1 MLIRVID
8 FESTGLPPDCAIVEV
23 GWCDVMFIDCDNITV
38 GAPQSR
44 FCNPGQP
51 IPPEA
56 RAIHHISDD
65 DIKDAV
71 SPDVAL
77 RDLNTAQ
84 VEAWCAHNAAF
95 EQALFT
101 GAGKP
106 WICSLKVAYRMY
118 PDAPNH
124 KNQTLRYCF
133 GLELDHTLAMP
144 PHRAGPDA
152 YVTAHILAD
161 ELVAEPPETLIEWT
175 KNPTLL
181 PGAIKFGKHRG
192 TKWADVPPDYLDWI
206 CRQEDMDADVRF
218 TAQHHL
224 QQLASSAA
232 AAAQRAQGEAGAAAA
247 MHRACAGRG

>member
-1 MLIRVID
+1 MLIRV
-8 FESTGLPPDCAIVEV
+8 TGFPPDCAIVEV
-23 GWCDVMFIDCDNITV
+23 GWCDVTFIDCNNITV

-44 FCNPGQP
+44 LCNPGQP
-51 IPPEA
+51 IPPQA
-56 RAIHHISDD
+56 RAIHHISDL
-65 DIKDAV
+65 DIKEAV

-95 EQALFT
+95 EQALFP

-124 KNQTLRYCF
+124 KNQTLRYHF
-133 GLELDHTLAMP
+133 GLELDHALAMP

-175 KNPTLL
+175 KNPALL
-181 PGAIKFGKHRG
+181 LGAIKFGKHRG

-224 QQLASSAA
+224 HQISTATSRTIPAA
-232 AAAQRAQGEAGAAAA
+232 AASDGG
-247 MHRACAGRG
+247 